1 MSKKASDKVKYPQTW
16 PHSVLQFEFVSQNVQ
31 FKDLTFNMFVAGEC
45 EILTSKHISKKEF
58 KGRLKLLKKLA
69 YLVNIHDWKR
79 VLQFY
84 AAWLRRIEMGLNSWR
99 DDSSTIENAML
110 FNKSFGKLLGRESS
124 SKSGQTWWCQD
135 FNKHK
140 CSVNSASHQK
150 NILGQSRLVQHI
162 CRTCCR
168 IDKKQL
174 QHPENS
180 SACPHKL

>member
-16 PHSVLQFEFVSQNVQ
+16 PHSVLQYEFVSQNFQ
-31 FKDLTFNMFVAGEC
+31 FKDLTFHMLVADEC
-45 EILTSKHISKKEF
+45 EILMSRHIAKNEF

-69 YLVNIHDWKR
+69 YLANMHDWKR

-84 AAWLRRIEMGLNSWR
+84 AAWVCRIEMGLNSWR

-110 FNKSFGKLLGRESS
+110 FNKSFGKMLGRESS
-124 SKSGQTWWCQD
+124 SKSGQVWWCQD
-135 FNKHK
+135 FNNNK
-140 CSVNSASHQK
+140 CSVSSASHQK
-150 NILGQSRLVQHI
+150 NILGQSRLVHHI
-162 CRTCCR
+162 CRMCWR

-180 SACPHKL
+180 SVCPHKL